1 MNKKLINYDKFQ
13 ELVEK
18 TRNGEMGFSE
28 LLEYLENN
36 RFHLTKTEFDSVAE
50 QLIERINHYNNVEI
64 KNVLGNEDL
73 RLYTY
78 DIDNE
83 ENDDDYEVITI
94 QVGTNFKIEQYIHI
108 DVLIKSDNDS
118 DTYEFLL
125 KNGELSIGRI
135 DLKEFLQY
143 VSNKEYKLSETFQ
156 DKFIKNLDS
165 IVSRYNKDNTTFAY
179 KATLDFKIK
188 QIAFYELKDNKMLRS
203 YSFKWT
209 I

>member
-1 MNKKLINYDKFQ
+1 MNKNLIDYNEFQ

-28 LLEYLENN
+28 LLEYLEDN
-36 RFHLTKTEFDSVAE
+36 RFHLTKTEFDSVSE
-50 QLIERINHYNNVEI
+50 QLIERINHYNNAEI

-78 DIDNE
+78 DIDDE

-94 QVGTNFKIEQYIHI
+94 QVSTDFKIEQYIHI
-108 DVLIKSDNDS
+108 DALIKSDNNS
-118 DTYEFLL
+118 DTYDFLL
-125 KNGELSIGRI
+125 KHGELSIGRI

-143 VSNKEYKLSETFQ
+143 VSDKEYKLSETFQ
-156 DKFIKNLDS
+156 EKFMKDIDS
-165 IVSRYNKDNTTFAY
+165 IINKYNKDNTTFAY

-188 QIAFYELKDNKMLRS
+188 HITFYELQGNKMIRS
-203 YSFKWT
+203 YNFKWT

>member
-1 MNKKLINYDKFQ
+1 MNKKLIDYDEFQ

-18 TRNGEMGFSE
+18 TRNGEMSFSE
-28 LLEYLENN
+28 LLEYLEDN
-36 RFHLTKTEFDSVAE
+36 RFNLTKTEFDSVSE
-50 QLIERINHYNNVEI
+50 QLIERINHYNNIEI
-64 KNVLGNEDL
+64 KNVFGNEDL

-78 DIDNE
+78 DIDDE
-83 ENDDDYEVITI
+83 ESDDDYEVITI
-94 QVGTNFKIEQYIHI
+94 QVSTDFKIEQYIHI

-118 DTYEFLL
+118 DTYNFLL
-125 KNGELSIGRI
+125 KHGELSIGRI

-143 VSNKEYKLSETFQ
+143 ISDKEYKLSEAFQ
-156 DKFIKNLDS
+156 EKFMKNIDA
-165 IVSRYNKDNTTFAY
+165 IVSKYNKDNTTFAY

-188 QIAFYELKDNKMLRS
+188 HITFYELKGNRMIRS

>member
-135 DLKEFLQY
+135 DLNEFLQY

>member
-1 MNKKLINYDKFQ
+1 MNKKLIDYDEFQ

-18 TRNGEMGFSE
+18 TRNGEMSFSE
-28 LLEYLENN
+28 LLEYLEDN
-36 RFHLTKTEFDSVAE
+36 RFNLTKTEFDSVSE
-50 QLIERINHYNNVEI
+50 QLIERINHYNNIEI
-64 KNVLGNEDL
+64 KNVFGNEDL

-78 DIDNE
+78 DIDDE
-83 ENDDDYEVITI
+83 ESDDDYEVITI
-94 QVGTNFKIEQYIHI
+94 QVSTDFKIEQYIHI

-118 DTYEFLL
+118 DTYNFLL
-125 KNGELSIGRI
+125 KQGELSIGRI

-143 VSNKEYKLSETFQ
+143 VSDKEYKLSKAFQ
-156 DKFIKNLDS
+156 EKFMKNVDS
-165 IVSRYNKDNTTFAY
+165 IVTNYNKDNATFAY

-188 QIAFYELKDNKMLRS
+188 HIAFYELKGNKMLRS

>member
-1 MNKKLINYDKFQ
+1 MNKNLIDYNEFQ

-28 LLEYLENN
+28 LLEYLEDN

-50 QLIERINHYNNVEI
+50 QLIERINHYNNAEI

-78 DIDNE
+78 DIDDE

-94 QVGTNFKIEQYIHI
+94 QVSTDFKIEQYIHI
-108 DVLIKSDNDS
+108 DALIKSDNNS
-118 DTYEFLL
+118 DTYDFLL
-125 KNGELSIGRI
+125 KHGELSIGRI

-143 VSNKEYKLSETFQ
+143 VSDKEYKLSETFQ
-156 DKFIKNLDS
+156 EKFMKDIDS
-165 IVSRYNKDNTTFAY
+165 IINKYNKDNTTFAY

-188 QIAFYELKDNKMLRS
+188 HITFYELQGNKMIRS
-203 YSFKWT
+203 YNFKWT

>member
-1 MNKKLINYDKFQ
+1 MNKNLIDYDEFQ

-28 LLEYLENN
+28 LLEYLEDN

-50 QLIERINHYNNVEI
+50 QLIERINHYNNAEI

-78 DIDNE
+78 DIDDE

-94 QVGTNFKIEQYIHI
+94 QVSTDFKIEQYIHI
-108 DVLIKSDNDS
+108 DALIKSDNNS
-118 DTYEFLL
+118 DTYDFLL
-125 KNGELSIGRI
+125 KHGELSIGRI

-143 VSNKEYKLSETFQ
+143 VSDKEYKLSETFQ
-156 DKFIKNLDS
+156 EKFMKDIDS
-165 IVSRYNKDNTTFAY
+165 IINKYNKDNTTFAY

-188 QIAFYELKDNKMLRS
+188 HITFYELQGNKMIRS
-203 YSFKWT
+203 YNFKWT